1 MKLSVPTNWCP
12 ELINKLDK
20 TSITEI
26 YGKLDKD
33 VVGGGRAE
41 FLLPFVSRRQV
52 SDHILLIHKNG
63 LKFNYLLNA
72 LCMGNHE
79 WTAGGQR
86 KIRKLLDWLAG
97 AGVDS
102 VTVAMP
108 YLLQLVKK
116 CYPFF
121 KVKVSVCV
129 GVDNPVQARHWEDM
143 GADTISLSPWS
154 VNRDFVLLKQI
165 RKAVKCN
172 LELYANNRCLM
183 KCPFATYHYLANN
196 HASNSQDNQNGFF
209 INYCRFMC
217 SSLILSEPS
226 RLISSCWIRP
236 DDSGYYAEAGVDSF
250 KLSERNTSTEFIV
263 KIVEAY
269 TRRKHEGNLLDLF
282 ADNSNRLSAKRCMW
296 KKALFFLR
304 PSKVNIFLLHRYF
317 GDVSSQHRFF
327 LDNRKLDGFLD
338 FFIKGKCNLNNC
350 AECGYCRQVAQEALT
365 SCDENKQK
373 TLQAHRRLLGS
384 LYDGSMFYC
393 RSKIAEKV

>member
-20 TSITEI
+20 TNIAEI
-26 YGKLDKD
+26 YGKLDRD

-41 FLLPFVSRRQV
+41 FLLSFVSRRQAN
-52 SDHILLIHKNG
+52 DHIRLIHKNG

-79 WTAGGQR
+79 WTARGQK

-102 VTVAMP
+102 ITIAVP
-108 YLLQLVKK
+108 YLLQVIKR

-121 KVKVSVCV
+121 KVKVSVCA
-129 GVDNPVQARHWEDM
+129 GIDNPVQARHWEEM
-143 GADTISLSPWS
+143 GADVISLSPWS

-183 KCPFATYHYLANN
+183 KCPFTAYHYLANN

-209 INYCRFMC
+209 IDYCRFMC

-236 DDSGYYAEAGVDSF
+236 DDSDYYAEAGIDSF
-250 KLSERNTSTEFIV
+250 KLSERNTKTEFIL

-269 TRRKHEGNLLDLF
+269 TRKKYEGNLFDLF
-282 ADNSNRLSAKRCMW
+282 VDDSKRLSSEKRYMW
-296 KKALFFLR
+296 KKVLFFLK
-304 PSKVNIFLLHRYF
+304 PFKVNIFLLHRYF
-317 GDVSSQHRFF
+317 SNIPPQGHPF

-350 AECGYCRQVAQEALT
+350 AECGYCRQVAQEALILPNEKGKN
-365 SCDENKQK
+365 S
-373 TLQAHRRLLGS
+373 LQAYRGLLKS
-384 LYDGSMFYC
+384 LYDGSTFYYKD
-393 RSKIAEKV
+393 R